1 CGGAR
6 RKSLAHPGIPCVV
19 SADAWRMAPPGPRR
33 RPNNDPSGMVRRHFC
48 SLCSKYYSSA
58 AKLKRH
64 LTLHYLQ
71 RKFYQCAFCPRRY
84 SWMETL
90 QVHVKRCHGESA

>member
-1 CGGAR
+1 
-6 RKSLAHPGIPCVV
+6 
-19 SADAWRMAPPGPRR
+19 MAPPGPRR

-90 QVHVKRCHGESA
+90 QVHVKRCHGERGVPWQQEGGPF